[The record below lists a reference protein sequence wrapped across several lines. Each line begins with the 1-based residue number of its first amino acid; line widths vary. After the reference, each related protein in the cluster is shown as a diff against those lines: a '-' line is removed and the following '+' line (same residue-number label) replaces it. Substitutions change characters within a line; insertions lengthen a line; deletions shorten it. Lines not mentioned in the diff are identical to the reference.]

1 MVIRRR
7 NHGSQHGALEVDMLI
22 ALALLFGA
30 AIPLMCTFGSDAHAL
45 RFHYDR
51 AVAMECVDGE
61 MEILAAGAWR
71 NHPVGTNEITFSG
84 NAAKNLHPPTA
95 TVIRQADFIRVEWR
109 PEGRRAVC
117 IAREVKLP

>member
-1 MVIRRR
+1 MVIQPGKHQSRR
-7 NHGSQHGALEVDMLI
+7 GALEVDMLI
-22 ALALLFGA
+22 ALTLLFAA
-30 AIPLMCTFGSDAHAL
+30 AIPLMCTFSTDARGL
-45 RFHYDR
+45 RFGYDR

-71 NHPVGTNEITFSG
+71 NQPLGTNQITLSG

-95 TVIRQADFIRVEWR
+95 TLIRQAGSIRVEWR
-109 PEGRRAVC
+109 PDGRRAV